1 MPKKITIQLSE
12 ESIKAAI
19 KELDKYKKELS
30 KKATILVQ
38 KLVDA
43 GVEIAKQE
51 VLTLGAFDSGELASS
66 LDGLMYTDGAHGII
80 FTNCGHAAFVEFGI
94 PTIEQMTTLE
104 MTAARLINSESGI
117 HYLDVLEWY
126 ANSIAGKPVSFG
138 LNDDKSFAKR
148 VYQLTLINSQANKN
162 KKHNGCNFE

>member
-1 MPKKITIQLSE
+1 MKKITIQLSE

-51 VLTLGAFDSGELASS
+51 DVDS
-66 LDGLMYTDGAHGII
+66 
-80 FTNCGHAAFVEFGI
+80 
-94 PTIEQMTTLE
+94 
-104 MTAARLINSESGI
+104 ARLIA
-117 HYLDVLEWY
+117 
-126 ANSIAGKPVSFG
+126 ANCDS
-138 LNDDKSFAKR
+138 
-148 VYQLTLINSQANKN
+148 LT
-162 KKHNGCNFE
+162 G